1 MEIEQLEKVKNKKS
15 KNKVKLNLEDNN
27 EINEVNSKPRKNN
40 LNKKKLNNTSK

>member
-40 LNKKKLNNTSK
+40 LNKKTKS